1 MQVLNGLQKVIN
13 IVSYAMTMD
22 VNWCHV
28 HVCSLFQVLKCI
40 AAGMCQVVC
49 VYELPSMFHQNN
61 M

>member
-1 MQVLNGLQKVIN
+1 MVFKKSN